1 MINNP
6 SLRQT
11 DVNRLKDL
19 AQTLRKDVLKMVM
32 ASREGHLGAAFS
44 CMEILTALYFNVLNI
59 DTFQPDWDDRDRFI
73 MSKGHG
79 CFAQY
84 AVLARRGFYAVELLE
99 SINQKDTL
107 FGGHPDRDKV
117 PGIDVSTGS
126 LGHGLSIGAG
136 MALADKKDGK
146 SNRVFVLLG
155 DGECQEGS
163 VWEAA
168 MFAPAH
174 GLDNLTVII
183 DANSLQAIGKTGD
196 IIPMEP
202 FSSKWKS
209 FGWEVREI
217 DGHDYSEILRAFDNI
232 PSNPGVPTA
241 IIARTIKGK
250 GVSYM
255 ENEIMW
261 HARAVTEDECKRA
274 MTELNE
280 GMSFQK

>member
-1 MINNP
+1 MM
-6 SLRQT
+6 QKET
-11 DVNRLKDL
+11 DVRRLKNL

-32 ASREGHLGAAFS
+32 TSREGHLGAAFS

-59 DTFQPDWDDRDRFI
+59 DPLEPDRDDRDRFI

-84 AVLARRGFYAVELLE
+84 ATLARRGFYPVELLE

-107 FGGHPDRDKV
+107 FGGHPDRDKI

-136 MALADKKDGK
+136 MALADKTDGK

-168 MFAPAH
+168 MFAA
-174 GLDNLTVII
+174 GYNLDNLIVIV

-196 IIPMEP
+196 IVPMEP

-209 FGWEVREI
+209 FGWEVKEI
-217 DGHDYSEILRAFDNI
+217 DGHDYSQILRAFDDI
-232 PSNPGVPTA
+232 PNTPGAPTA
-241 IIARTIKGK
+241 IIARTVKGK
-250 GVSYM
+250 GVTYM

-261 HARAVTEDECKRA
+261 HARAVTEDEYKRA
-274 MTELNE
+274 LIELNE
-280 GMSFQK
+280 GTSSQKHI

>member
-1 MINNP
+1 MM
-6 SLRQT
+6 QKET
-11 DVNRLKDL
+11 DVRRLKNL

-32 ASREGHLGAAFS
+32 TSREGHLGAAFS

-59 DTFQPDWDDRDRFI
+59 DPLEPDRDDRDRFI

-84 AVLARRGFYAVELLE
+84 ATLARRGFYPVELLE

-107 FGGHPDRDKV
+107 FGGHPDRDKI

-136 MALADKKDGK
+136 MALADKTDGK

-168 MFAPAH
+168 MFAAGN
-174 GLDNLTVII
+174 GLDNLTVIV
-183 DANSLQAIGKTGD
+183 DANSLQAIGKTDD
-196 IIPMEP
+196 IVPMEP

-209 FGWEVREI
+209 FGWEVKEI
-217 DGHDYSEILRAFDNI
+217 DGHDYSQILRAFDDI
-232 PSNPGVPTA
+232 PNTPGAPTA
-241 IIARTIKGK
+241 IIARTVKGK

-261 HARAVTEDECKRA
+261 HARAVTENEYKQA
-274 MTELNE
+274 LIELDVRT
-280 GMSFQK
+280 SFQKHI

>member
-1 MINNP
+1 MLNNQPIRETDIN
-6 SLRQT
+6 SL
-11 DVNRLKDL
+11 KKL

-44 CMEILTALYFNVLNI
+44 CIEILTALYFNVLNI
-59 DTFQPDWDDRDRFI
+59 DPLQPDWEDRDRFI

-84 AVLARRGFYAVELLE
+84 AVLARRGFYPVELLE

-136 MALADKKDGK
+136 MALADKRDGK
-146 SNRVFVLLG
+146 ASRVFVLLG

-168 MFAPAH
+168 MFAAGN
-174 GLDNLTVII
+174 GLDNLTVIV
-183 DANSLQAIGKTGD
+183 DANSLQAIGKTDD

-217 DGHDYSEILRAFDNI
+217 DGHDYSEILSAFNNTLST
-232 PSNPGVPTA
+232 PSVPTA
-241 IIARTIKGK
+241 IIARTVKGK

-261 HARAVTEDECKRA
+261 HARAVTENEYKQA
-274 MTELNE
+274 VLELNE
-280 GMSFQK
+280 GTSF

>member
-1 MINNP
+1 MMNNP
-6 SLRQT
+6 RIRET
-11 DVNRLKDL
+11 DVDRLKDL

-32 ASREGHLGAAFS
+32 TSREGHLGAAFS
-44 CMEILTALYFNVLNI
+44 CIEILTTLYFNVLNI
-59 DTFQPDWDDRDRFI
+59 DPFQPDWDDRDRFI

-79 CFAQY
+79 CFTQY
-84 AVLARRGFYAVELLE
+84 AVLARRGFYPVELLE
-99 SINQKDTL
+99 SIKQKDTL

-146 SNRVFVLLG
+146 SSRVFVLLG

-168 MFAPAH
+168 MFASGN
-174 GLDNLTVII
+174 GLDNVTVIV
-183 DANSLQAIGKTGD
+183 DANSLQAIGKTND

-232 PSNPGVPTA
+232 PSTPGVPTA
-241 IIARTIKGK
+241 IIARTVKGK
-250 GVSYM
+250 GISYM

-261 HARAVTEDECKRA
+261 HARAVTEDEYNRA
-274 MTELNE
+274 VIELNE
-280 GMSFQK
+280 G

>member
-1 MINNP
+1 MLNNLP
-6 SLRQT
+6 SRET
-11 DVNRLKDL
+11 DINRLKNL
-19 AQTLRKDVLKMVM
+19 ARTLRKDVLKMVM
-32 ASREGHLGAAFS
+32 ISREGHLGAAFS
-44 CMEILTALYFNVLNI
+44 CMEILTTLYFNVLNI
-59 DTFQPDWDDRDRFI
+59 DPSKPAWDNRDRFI

-84 AVLARRGFYAVELLE
+84 AVLARRGFYPVELLL
-99 SINQKDTL
+99 SIKKKDTL

-146 SNRVFVLLG
+146 SSRVFVLLG

-168 MFAPAH
+168 MFAS
-174 GLDNLTVII
+174 GYDLDNLIVIV

-202 FSSKWKS
+202 FTSKWKS
-209 FGWEVREI
+209 FGWEVKEI
-217 DGHDYSEILRAFDNI
+217 DGHDYREILPAFDNI
-232 PSNPGVPTA
+232 PNTPGVPTA
-241 IIARTIKGK
+241 IIARTVKGK

-261 HARAVTEDECKRA
+261 HARAVTEDEYKKA
-274 MTELNE
+274 VIELDE
-280 GMSFQK
+280 G